1 VSVFIALPD
10 KERARLLGSGEMGAG
25 PEHRLGEGEARLAA
39 ILEQLPVGVGLIDR
53 NGKFVLR
60 GGLLGRFWDRVI
72 PSLEAEPGKRW
83 KSLQPDGGTLQLSR
97 CPGARALA
105 GETVTPGTD
114 LIFRTDDRQ
123 EVYLRMA
130 AAPFRNPAGE
140 IEGAV
145 AILENIDEEKR
156 AEQRLRENEEH
167 LRLALEAGQ
176 MGTWEWDSDTNLVTM
191 DAIQRSF
198 FGLPPHQG
206 PLPAEIYWA
215 QMTRA
220 EVDKSRQTALGS
232 MKEGG
237 TFQIEERIT
246 RTDGEVVWMLSRGQ
260 AKYSNRRCIIGVSFD
275 VTERKRTEKALQES
289 EARLQAAVDLVK
301 LGCYAWD
308 PRTNALQWDET
319 IKAMWGLAAGTAV
332 NYDVWRAGTHPDDLA
347 RVEAA
352 IQRCADPESD
362 GLYDAEYR
370 VIGKND
376 GLERWVATRG
386 QMVFENGTPAW
397 FYGVAIEITQRKHT
411 ELTLERRVEAR
422 TQELTS
428 VNRQLRAQVEQRE
441 IAEATLRQ
449 LQRLDA
455 IGQITSGVA
464 HDFNNLLSVILAN
477 ARLLMR
483 DLREPNDQEGLDLIR
498 AAAERGAR
506 LTSQLLAF
514 SHQQRLEPQQVD
526 LNSKIAGMR
535 RLLRVTLTSIIHLNV
550 MPDSNLWPALVDPTQ
565 IELIVLNLALNS
577 RDAMPSGGTLTI
589 RTSNVVVAEKSSR
602 PEEPSPGEYVSLAV
616 IDTGDG
622 IPEDVLPKVFEP
634 FFTTKEPGKGSGLGL
649 SQVFGFAK
657 QSGGGVRIESRT
669 GHGTCVT
676 VFLPRATAPTADRAT
691 EHLDVLSPLQ
701 TERNITVL
709 VVDDDKAVLASILRT
724 LEYLGFAALAAESGA
739 TALHLIESQP
749 GIDLVLA
756 DFAMPLRSGV
766 ELARDIQS
774 KRPGLPV
781 ILITGYGEV
790 DALKDFGETR
800 VLRKPYGEEELAT
813 KIASALQRHA

>member
-1 VSVFIALPD
+1 
-10 KERARLLGSGEMGAG
+10 M
-25 PEHRLGEGEARLAA
+25 
-39 ILEQLPVGVGLIDR
+39 GVGLIDC
-53 NGKFVLR
+53 NGVFVLR

-83 KSLQPDGGTLQLSR
+83 KSLQPDGGTLQLSG

-114 LIFRTDDRQ
+114 FIFRMDDGQ

-156 AEQRLRENEEH
+156 AERRLRENEEH
-167 LRLALEAGQ
+167 LRLTLEAGR
-176 MGTWEWDSDTNLVTM
+176 MGTWEWDSETNLVTM

-206 PLPAEIYWA
+206 PLPASIYWT
-215 QMTRA
+215 QMTRE

-246 RTDGEVVWMLSRGQ
+246 RADGEVVWMLSRGRV
-260 AKYSNRRCIIGVSFD
+260 KYGNRRIIGVSFD
-275 VTERKRTEKALQES
+275 ITERKRTEKALRES

-301 LGCYAWD
+301 LGRYAWD
-308 PRTNALQWDET
+308 PQTNALQWDET
-319 IKAMWGLAAGTAV
+319 VKAMWGLAPGTAV
-332 NYDVWRAGTHPDDLA
+332 DYDVWRAGVHPDDLA

-362 GLYDAEYR
+362 GVYDIEYR

-376 GLERWVATRG
+376 GSERWIATRG
-386 QMVFENGTPAW
+386 QTVLENGRPVW
-397 FYGVAIEITQRKHT
+397 FYGVAIDITQRKHT
-411 ELTLERRVEAR
+411 ELALERRVEAR
-422 TQELTS
+422 TQELKS
-428 VNRQLRAQVEQRE
+428 VNRQLRAQIEQRE
-441 IAEATLRQ
+441 IAEAAVQQ
-449 LQRLDA
+449 LHRLDA
-455 IGQITSGVA
+455 IGKITSGAA
-464 HDFNNLLSVILAN
+464 HDFNNLLSVVLTN
-477 ARLLMR
+477 ARLLTRSLR
-483 DLREPNDQEGLDLIR
+483 DSNDQEGLELIR

-514 SHQQRLEPQQVD
+514 SRQQRLEPQSAD

-535 RLLRVTLTSIIHLNV
+535 RLLRVTLGSTIQLNI
-550 MPDSNLWPALVDPTQ
+550 MPDPHLWLVLVDPTQ
-565 IELIVLNLALNS
+565 FELIVLNLALNS
-577 RDAMPSGGTLTI
+577 RDAMPSGGTLSI
-589 RTSNVVVAEKSSR
+589 RTSNAVLADKGSR
-602 PEEPSPGEYVSLAV
+602 PEEPPAGDYVSLAV

-622 IPEDVLPKVFEP
+622 IPEDVLPRVFEP

-657 QSGGGVRIESRT
+657 QSGGGVRIESRI

-676 VFLPRATAPTADRAT
+676 VFLPRATAPTADRAR
-691 EHLDVLSPLQ
+691 EHSDVLSPLQ
-701 TERNITVL
+701 RERKITVL
-709 VVDDDKAVLASILRT
+709 VVDDDKAVLASTVRMLD
-724 LEYLGFAALAAESGA
+724 YLGFAAVAAENGA
-739 TALHLIESQP
+739 MALQLIESQA

-756 DFAMPLRSGV
+756 DFAMPLKSGV
-766 ELARDIQS
+766 ELARDIQA
-774 KRPGLPV
+774 KRPDLPV
-781 ILITGYGEV
+781 LLATAYGQV
-790 DALKDFGETR
+790 DALKDFGEMR